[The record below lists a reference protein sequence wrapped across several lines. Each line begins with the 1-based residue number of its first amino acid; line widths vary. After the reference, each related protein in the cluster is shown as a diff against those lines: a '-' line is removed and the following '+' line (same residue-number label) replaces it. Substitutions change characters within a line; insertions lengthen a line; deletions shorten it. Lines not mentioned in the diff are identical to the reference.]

1 MDGFNAAKNEAAGSF
16 TKLSNDLKIKNLTL
30 DKDALNAQIDST
42 IKEASPSTTT
52 AAKKLTD
59 GIQAFKKLF

>member
-1 MDGFNAAKNEAAGSF
+1 MPDTSQLRPAVVSLGGG
-16 TKLSNDLKIKNLTL
+16 LTL
-30 DKDALNAQIDST
+30 NKDALNAQIDST
-42 IKEASPSTTT
+42 IKEASPSTST